1 MPTLYRKF
9 PVIASLLV
17 GLGALSGC
25 SANPDRT
32 GDSEGGLG
40 PPGVNA
46 ANAPQTEAEM
56 QKQYEQEQE
65 EAKKAERPTK
75 R

>member
-1 MPTLYRKF
+1 MPWSCRKSPF
-9 PVIASLLV
+9 FAPILL
-17 GLGALSGC
+17 GLGVLSGC

-32 GDSEGGLG
+32 GDGEGGLG

-56 QKQYEQEQE
+56 QKQYQQEQE
-65 EAKKAERPTK
+65 EAKKAERSSK